1 VDYVALD
8 TDVASLSFRGRLV
21 SPMSI
26 LLAGKVTC
34 VTFVTIGE
42 MTKWA
47 ELRDWGPRNRQ
58 RLDLWLSHQV
68 QLGYDLAV
76 AQTWGR
82 LAAAGQRRGRTTP
95 VNDTWIAACCLA
107 EGLPL
112 ATFNTK
118 DYTDFVDN
126 HGLRVVGLDRSSE

>member
-1 VDYVALD
+1 MSDYVVLD
-8 TDVASLSFRGRLV
+8 TDVASLSFRGRLT
-21 SPMSI
+21 SPMSA
-26 LLAGKVTC
+26 LLAGKLTC
-34 VTFVTIGE
+34 VTFVTVGE

-58 RLDLWLSHQV
+58 RLELWLSGQV
-68 QLGYDLAV
+68 QLGYDLAI

-112 ATFNTK
+112 AALNVK
-118 DYTDFVDN
+118 DYLEFSQH
-126 HGLRVVGLDRSSE
+126 HGLTLIGSA

>member
-1 VDYVALD
+1 
-8 TDVASLSFRGRLV
+8 
-21 SPMSI
+21 
-26 LLAGKVTC
+26 
-34 VTFVTIGE
+34 
-42 MTKWA
+42 
-47 ELRDWGPRNRQ
+47 
-58 RLDLWLSHQV
+58 V

-118 DYTDFVDN
+118 DYTDFMDS
-126 HGLRVVGLDRSSE
+126 HGLRVAGLDRRSG

>member
-1 VDYVALD
+1 
-8 TDVASLSFRGRLV
+8 
-21 SPMSI
+21 MST

-47 ELRDWGPRNRQ
+47 ELRDWGLRNRQ

-95 VNDTWIAACCLA
+95 VNDTWIAAYCLA

-126 HGLRVVGLDRSSE
+126 HGLRVVGFDGSSE

>member
-1 VDYVALD
+1 VDYVVLD
-8 TDVASLSFRGRLV
+8 TDVASLSFRGRLA
-21 SPMSI
+21 SPMST

-34 VTFVTIGE
+34 ITFVTIGE

-47 ELRDWGPRNRQ
+47 ELRDWG

-76 AQTWGR
+76 AQAWGR
-82 LAAAGQRRGRTTP
+82 LAAAGQRRSRTTP
-95 VNDTWIAACCLA
+95 VNDTWITACRLA

-126 HGLRVVGLDRSSE
+126 HGLRVVGLDRSSG

>member
-1 VDYVALD
+1 VGG
-8 TDVASLSFRGRLV
+8 ASRLG
-21 SPMSI
+21 
-26 LLAGKVTC
+26 L
-34 VTFVTIGE
+34 
-42 MTKWA
+42 
-47 ELRDWGPRNRQ
+47 RNRQ

-126 HGLRVVGLDRSSE
+126 HGLRVVGFDRSSG